1 MTKRAKLFVLLGM
14 LTFAL
19 FNYPFL
25 KIFNRNLCLIEDIPV
40 LIYYL
45 FWGLAA
51 GHRHSPGGQKIF
63 IVIKKVI

>member
-1 MTKRAKLFVLLGM
+1 MTKGAKLFVLLGM

-45 FWGLAA
+45 FGAWLLA
-51 GHRHSPGGQKIF
+51 
-63 IVIKKVI
+63 IVILLAGRRFLSS